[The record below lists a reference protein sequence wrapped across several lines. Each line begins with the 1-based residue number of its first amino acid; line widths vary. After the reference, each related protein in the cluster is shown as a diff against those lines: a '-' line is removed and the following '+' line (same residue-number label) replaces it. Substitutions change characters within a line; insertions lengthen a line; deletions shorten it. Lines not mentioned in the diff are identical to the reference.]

1 MPGTIDVL
9 RKDTSSRKEYCIIF
23 GHPKSTEQMFR
34 RVLFLY
40 PFIIYCTRGDVMKK
54 ENELKIGA
62 IYVRVSTGRQ
72 DEHELSPDSQ
82 IKLALDYAKKNNI
95 IVPNE
100 YIFHEKGG
108 VSGKH
113 ADKRPYFQE
122 MIGLAKSKEHPIDVI
137 IVWKFSRFARNQEES
152 IVYKTMLRKNCDVDV
167 VSISEPLVDGPFG
180 SLIER
185 IIEWMDEYYVI
196 RLSGE
201 VTRGM
206 TENAKR
212 GNYQARPPLGYKIEH
227 KGEVPVIVP
236 EEAEIVRMIFHKYV
250 NERLSI
256 LEICRQLNALGL
268 KTSRGKAFERR
279 SLNYILQNIAY
290 TGKTRWNR
298 TENET
303 NRIKPEN
310 EWIIA
315 DGKHPP
321 IISEELFAA
330 AQERFKSEYSPKYR
344 KPSTSVTHYLGG
356 ILKCS
361 ACGRT
366 LSSSK
371 QVDKRYGRTYYNFQC
386 YGYLKGKC
394 NVSHNVSEK
403 KIAPHV
409 MDALKKV
416 LDTQEILFE
425 IKQAIAPDNK
435 SEMDIILS
443 AIEKVKKKEERIK
456 QAYRDGI
463 DSLEEYKDNK
473 EILRKEQEYLT
484 KRLEEITSK
493 TAANADYKKEM
504 LERVSSVY
512 ELLLDENASMIRKN
526 EALKSIIEKI
536 VYNKSNDSITIYFY
550 YS

>member
-1 MPGTIDVL
+1 MS
-9 RKDTSSRKEYCIIF
+9 K
-23 GHPKSTEQMFR
+23 
-34 RVLFLY
+34 
-40 PFIIYCTRGDVMKK
+40 
-54 ENELKIGA
+54 ELKIGA

-95 IVPNE
+95 VVPAE

-108 VSGKH
+108 VSGKY

-122 MIGLAKSKEHPIDVI
+122 MIGLAKGKEHPIDVI
-137 IVWKFSRFARNQEES
+137 LVWKFSRFARNQEES
-152 IVYKTMLRKNCDVDV
+152 IVYKTMLRKNCNVDV
-167 VSISEPLVDGPFG
+167 LSISEPLVDGPFG

-250 NERLSI
+250 NEHLSL

-268 KTSRGKAFERR
+268 KTSHGKDFERR
-279 SLNYILQNIAY
+279 SLTYILQNISYA
-290 TGKTRWNR
+290 GKVRWNR

-303 NRIKPEN
+303 NRIKPEE

-315 DGKHPP
+315 DGKHPA
-321 IISEELFAA
+321 IISEELYIA
-330 AQERFKSEYSPKYR
+330 AQERFKSEYTPKYR
-344 KPSTSVTHYLGG
+344 KPPTSVTHYLGG
-356 ILKCS
+356 LLKCS

-366 LSSSK
+366 LSTSK
-371 QVDKRYGRTYYNFQC
+371 QVDKRYHRTYYNFQC

-394 NVSHNVSEK
+394 NVSHSVSEK
-403 KIAPHV
+403 KIVPHIL
-409 MDALKKV
+409 DSFQKV
-416 LDTQEILFE
+416 LENQEVEFE
-425 IKQAIAPDNK
+425 IKEITVPDNQ
-435 SEMDIILS
+435 SERDIILS
-443 AIEKVKKKEERIK
+443 SLDKVSKKEARIK

-463 DSLEEYKDNK
+463 DSIDEYKENK
-473 EILRKEQEYLT
+473 EILNKEREELQR
-484 KRLEEITSK
+484 RLSEITQK
-493 TAANADYKKEM
+493 PAATIDYQKEM
-504 LERVSSVY
+504 LERIAQVY
-512 ELLLDENASMIRKN
+512 HILLDDSVPTIRKN
-526 EALKSIIEKI
+526 EALKSVVEKI
-536 VYNKSNDSITIYFY
+536 IYHKTTDSITVFFY

>member
-1 MPGTIDVL
+1 M
-9 RKDTSSRKEYCIIF
+9 S
-23 GHPKSTEQMFR
+23 
-34 RVLFLY
+34 
-40 PFIIYCTRGDVMKK
+40 K

-95 IVPNE
+95 VVPAE

-108 VSGKH
+108 ISGKR
-113 ADKRPYFQE
+113 ADKRPYFQQ

-152 IVYKTMLRKNCDVDV
+152 IVYKTMLRKNCNVDV
-167 VSISEPLVDGPFG
+167 LSISEPLVEGPFG

-212 GNYQARPPLGYKIEH
+212 GNYQARPPLGYRIEH
-227 KGEVPVIVP
+227 KGGVPVVVP
-236 EEAEIVRMIFHKYV
+236 EEAAVVRMIFDKYV
-250 NERLSI
+250 NERLSL
-256 LEICRQLNALGL
+256 LEICRHLNSLGL
-268 KTSRGKAFERR
+268 KTSHGKDFERR
-279 SLNYILQNIAY
+279 SLTYILQNISY

-298 TENET
+298 TENES
-303 NRIKPEN
+303 NRIKPED

-315 DGKHPP
+315 DGKHPA
-321 IISEELFAA
+321 IISDELYTA
-330 AQERFKSEYSPKYR
+330 AQERFKSEYTPKYR

-356 ILKCS
+356 LLKCS

-366 LSSSK
+366 LSTSRHT
-371 QVDKRYGRTYYNFQC
+371 DNRCGRTYYNFQC

-394 NVSHNVSEK
+394 STSHNVSEK
-403 KIAPHV
+403 KVVPYILNAI
-409 MDALKKV
+409 KGI
-416 LDTQEILFE
+416 LDSQEIEFE
-425 IKQAIAPDNK
+425 VKKTILPDSK
-435 SEMDIILS
+435 SECDILTT
-443 AIEKVKKKEERIK
+443 ALEKLEKKESRIK

-463 DSLEEYKDNK
+463 DTIEEYKENK
-473 EILRKEQEYLT
+473 EILNQERMELQ
-484 KRLEEITSK
+484 KRMDELVVQKDDSIDHK
-493 TAANADYKKEM
+493 AEM
-504 LERVSSVY
+504 LERVASVY
-512 ELLLDENASMIRKN
+512 ALLQDENVPMIRKN

-536 VYNKSNDSITIYFY
+536 VYHKSEDAISIYFY